1 MKKTLLTAIVCAMT
15 AISPL
20 FGQHTQS
27 MSFSGPSVWMPGTT
41 VNLDVFLTFSGYNA
55 YALSYWLEVSNAVA
69 PYLAITDI
77 QWFTFLGHGEPIYP
91 ILFTGGGD
99 PGYSRETFDLG
110 GDAFPNYIPSGTYH
124 VTTITFSLASNAPN
138 GAFTMLTTSHNPVP
152 SIVTDTDFNDN
163 AINPPGQFVFN
174 VVPEPS
180 TLALFGIGAVGSGL
194 LIYRRRK
201 HRNGATDQCGECP
214 DHSGHAQWR
223 VRFD

>member
-1 MKKTLLTAIVCAMT
+1 MKKTLLTAIVCGMT
-15 AISPL
+15 AITPL

-77 QWFTFLGHGEPIYP
+77 QWFTFPDHGQPIYP
-91 ILFTGGGD
+91 ILFTGSGD

-110 GDAFPNYIPSGTYH
+110 GSAYPNYIPPGTYH

-163 AINPPGQFVFN
+163 AIPTASFTIT

-180 TLALFGIGAVGSGL
+180 TFALLGLAAVGSCT

-201 HRNGATDQCGECP
+201 HREGAA
-214 DHSGHAQWR
+214 H
-223 VRFD
+223 